1 MSFDAFLK
9 IEDATEEKKYDKVA
23 RRVRRPM
30 KRKGGLDKTKK
41 RKIVIQKSSREFDFL
56 KRIYYAENNIITK
69 YKINRNDL
77 LVLYAIYS
85 EDVFDAKTFY
95 TLTNPFRKK
104 TLPQYIRLGLID
116 AVDISAYNY
125 KSNRGNEKTIK
136 RLYKPTFKAINIVT
150 SLYNRLVLKSE
161 LSPSNASKI
170 SEGIELLNKKRV
182 LIVGE
187 GINVVDNEEYI
198 KQLQKNM

>member
-9 IEDATEEKKYDKVA
+9 IEDASDAKKYDKVA